1 MDTGASRDAPPA
13 WTNAGQVS
21 ARRAWSRGRGTL
33 TAIGVRDRERLCL
46 SAPRPRPQPGRG
58 AERRLDKA
66 NCQLLHPIAVTSRRF
81 AVGAR
86 SLPAPSAPACIHGLQ
101 HLMRLNAVEGI
112 ITERQQYRAGMLQ
125 AVRFRWAA
133 QHFPR
138 RRYLGSAPCRV
149 MIDASGHERPMTQIR
164 IHDTCCLTLA
174 HFHSGRT
181 PSPVNTPP
189 LRADR
194 SRHVPQSRCFMH
206 EDRPMPPAAI
216 DTGPWGRQ
224 AAHEATRGRACTL
237 TGDRQCSGS
246 AIDRGAGRQQ
256 SEFPI
261 TGRGAILVARG
272 PGAPGPVWLE
282 RDARY
287 LSPLGECT
295 VSVTERIIVV

>member
-21 ARRAWSRGRGTL
+21 ARRAWSRARGTL
-33 TAIGVRDRERLCL
+33 TAIGVRDQERLCL
-46 SAPRPRPQPGRG
+46 SAPRQRPGRG

-81 AVGAR
+81 DVGPR
-86 SLPAPSAPACIHGLQ
+86 SLPTPSAPACIHGLQ

-149 MIDASGHERPMTQIR
+149 MVDASGHVRPMTQIR

-174 HFHSGRT
+174 YFHSGRT
-181 PSPVNTPP
+181 PSCVNTRPCAP
-189 LRADR
+189 IGRVTSRKAGASCMRIGQCHRPRNRHWTSGTGSRRMRPCGAAPAR
-194 SRHVPQSRCFMH
+194 SQGIDSAAGQRFTGAPAVSNPSSRSLAAGPYLSRGGQG
-206 EDRPMPPAAI
+206 RPDQCGSNAML
-216 DTGPWGRQ
+216 DTSRPS
-224 AAHEATRGRACTL
+224 GRAP
-237 TGDRQCSGS
+237 
-246 AIDRGAGRQQ
+246 
-256 SEFPI
+256 FP
-261 TGRGAILVARG
+261 
-272 PGAPGPVWLE
+272 
-282 RDARY
+282 
-287 LSPLGECT
+287 
-295 VSVTERIIVV
+295 